1 MICLPELASNH
12 KMEVAAQT
20 KRRCTILFPTINGH
34 IQVHGST
41 VPQ

>member
-12 KMEVAAQT
+12 KMEVAAKT
-20 KRRCTILFPTINGH
+20 KRSILFPTINGH